1 MSQIIENLNF
11 FIMEKFYLVE
21 LFTFTKFQ
29 HHLSH
34 ILMNRHISLK
44 YLYSIS
50 LTKSYLG
57 PATNQRCRKTLRA
70 KMEVKVLALLLH
82 TLKMATNE
90 LSWKIFRC
98 YKYHDLTA
106 RDQARARL
114 LVSVEE
120 YKRYISND

>member
-50 LTKSYLG
+50 LTPDTSRGLLPPRDPRCSYLLSDFRASRSARG
-57 PATNQRCRKTLRA
+57 ATVAQKEAARYANLHKRKFI
-70 KMEVKVLALLLH
+70 AL
-82 TLKMATNE
+82 KAVYRN
-90 LSWKIFRC
+90 F
-98 YKYHDLTA
+98 
-106 RDQARARL
+106 
-114 LVSVEE
+114 
-120 YKRYISND
+120 